1 MRLFNSIIASLLLC
15 SSAFAIDFTIGK
27 GDHYSTPLM
36 KKMFRKSKM
45 EFKATFNNTA
55 IYDLNN
61 TEDQQDT
68 NKLFGFSDCG
78 GSHMENS
85 ARFGWRWWNNRL
97 EIMAFTHKNGQFY
110 YKYMASADLNR
121 SYKYSIEISQNKY
134 IFNFNDTQ
142 VEMDRGCTDE
152 SAKGYLLQPYFGG
165 NQSAPERVTIKID
178 FNDQYASF
186 SFGPVYPNPS
196 RDGNV
201 FLNMYVDEDLEI
213 GVYVY
218 DMLGRLVYEIPTQSY
233 SAGQEYERVPLQIT
247 ADLASGVYLI
257 YPYALVNG
265 DVTPGAYS
273 GKGDASKLVII
284 K

>member
-1 MRLFNSIIASLLLC
+1 MRLFNSIIASLLVC
-15 SSAFAIDFTIGK
+15 SSAFATDFTIGK

-55 IYDLNN
+55 IYTLDNQV
-61 TEDQQDT
+61 DQQDT

-78 GSHMENS
+78 DGHMENS

-110 YKYMASADLNR
+110 YKYMAEAALNR

-142 VEMDRGCTDE
+142 VEMDRGCTTE

-165 NQSAPERVTIKID
+165 NQSAPEKVTIKID
-178 FNDQYASF
+178 YNDQYANF
-186 SFGPVYPNPS
+186 SYGPVYPNPTKDS
-196 RDGNV
+196 VV
-201 FLNMYVDEDLEI
+201 FLNMYVDEELEI
-213 GVYVY
+213 GFNIF
-218 DMLGRLVYEIPTQSY
+218 DMLGRLVYQIPPQIY
-233 SAGQEYERVPLQIT
+233 SGEQEYEGVRLDIN

-257 YPYALVNG
+257 YPYAMVNG
-265 DVTPGAYS
+265 EATPGAYS
-273 GKGDASKLVII
+273 GKGDATKLLII